1 MRLWKFLLF
10 VGMVMAVSELHG
22 PVLAYLDPGTGS
34 IVIQAV
40 VAGVVGVLAIGRLY
54 WARLK
59 GLVKKSPP
67 REGDGR

>member
-1 MRLWKFLLF
+1 MRLGTFLLF

-22 PVLAYLDPGTGS
+22 PAFAYLDPGTGS

-40 VAGVVGVLAIGRLY
+40 VAGVVGVLALGRLY

-59 GLVKKSPP
+59 GVVKRNPP